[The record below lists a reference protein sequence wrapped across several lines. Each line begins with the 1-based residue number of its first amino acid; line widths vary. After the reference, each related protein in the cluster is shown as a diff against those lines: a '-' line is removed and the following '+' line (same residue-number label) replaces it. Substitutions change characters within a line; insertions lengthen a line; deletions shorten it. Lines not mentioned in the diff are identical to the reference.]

1 MGWIPHT
8 KPLLKLIES
17 CQPEFTKTYLLKAMK
32 TKLRISLLILSVAVS
47 FSLNAFADDGEGDHQ
62 GGDSQGQHSDS
73 GGCDGTNS
81 VGGSID
87 GSEAL
92 DARIILV
99 PTNGAPANAI
109 GKAHLESDNENGT
122 QTAKL
127 SLKVRGLDAG
137 DYTLSLTKISD
148 GSSVVLGQ
156 ITVGSAPGDDSDG
169 DEQGGQGSGVLQ
181 TDTNGN
187 AVLVGDLVNPT
198 AGSAVK
204 FKASIRVKPQNGAPT
219 ATGKAQL
226 QSTARKGKRTARFTM
241 IASGVPAQTTFNVA
255 LNGKTVTTAKS
266 NKKGK
271 LLVRKL
277 PPGISS
283 IRSVQLTDPQGL
295 PAAQADF

>member
-1 MGWIPHT
+1 
-8 KPLLKLIES
+8 
-17 CQPEFTKTYLLKAMK
+17 MK
-32 TKLRISLLILSVAVS
+32 TKLRISLLILSVAVA

-62 GGDSQGQHSDS
+62 GGDSQGQHGDS

-156 ITVGSAPGDDSDG
+156 ITVGSAQGDDSDG

-181 TDTNGN
+181 TETDVQLPSDLVVTDIAQIVVSDTNGN

-241 IASGVPAQTTFNVA
+241 IASGVPAQTTFNVT